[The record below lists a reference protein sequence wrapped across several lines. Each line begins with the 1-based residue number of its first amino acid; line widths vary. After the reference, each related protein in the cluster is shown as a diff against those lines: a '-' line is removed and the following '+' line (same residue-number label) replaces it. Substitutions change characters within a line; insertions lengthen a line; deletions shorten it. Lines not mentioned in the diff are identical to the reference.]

1 MNIHLHNIFKKIT
14 AVILVLIL
22 ISLNTLQYASAIV
35 DEYKVKEL
43 NSNHILSQENIDDNN
58 KTSDDDNYEITEKND
73 TNKNN

>member
-35 DEYKVKEL
+35 DEIGRAHV
-43 NSNHILSQENIDDNN
+43 
-58 KTSDDDNYEITEKND
+58 
-73 TNKNN
+73 